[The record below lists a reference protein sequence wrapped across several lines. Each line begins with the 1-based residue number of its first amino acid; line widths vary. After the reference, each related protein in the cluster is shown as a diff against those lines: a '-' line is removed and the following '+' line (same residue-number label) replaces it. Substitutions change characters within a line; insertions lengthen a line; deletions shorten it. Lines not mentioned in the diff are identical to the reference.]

1 MELSGCDS
9 GHDIGFGWMEVDE
22 GGWRWMELA
31 GCDSGHGIGFGFP
44 SFNVDLG
51 GCDELSVFGWVTP
64 LSPIQGLNSPF
75 GL

>member
-1 MELSGCDS
+1 MIRDMILGL
-9 GHDIGFGWMEVDE
+9 

-51 GCDELSVFGWVTP
+51 GCDELSVLGWVTP

>member
-1 MELSGCDS
+1 
-9 GHDIGFGWMEVDE
+9 
-22 GGWRWMELA
+22 MELA

-51 GCDELSVFGWVTP
+51 GCDELSVLGWVTP